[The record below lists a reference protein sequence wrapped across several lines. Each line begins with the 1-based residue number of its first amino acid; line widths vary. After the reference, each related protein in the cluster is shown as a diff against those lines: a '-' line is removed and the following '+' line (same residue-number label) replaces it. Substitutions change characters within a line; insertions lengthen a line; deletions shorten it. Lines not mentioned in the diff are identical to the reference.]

1 VSSYF
6 VLSYVIIPNITF
18 CRCISNYPR
27 YVMWS
32 YACAGNREARKRSSK
47 VARTA
52 GVRNAKGEYRIL
64 ISLVLHFYWDS
75 TSDIFSHWGLR
86 SSQQGW

>member
-6 VLSYVIIPNITF
+6 VLCYAITPSITF

-32 YACAGNREARKRSSK
+32 YACTGNRKARKRSSK

-52 GVRNAKGEYRIL
+52 GVRNAKGENRFTYVNFTIIAFL
-64 ISLVLHFYWDS
+64 
-75 TSDIFSHWGLR
+75 LR
-86 SSQQGW
+86 